1 MRRHHQAG
9 IATWR
14 PNGEDTEMSNEVVLL
29 GCGDVGPIHEPMAQY
44 SELVRDTLA
53 AADIRFAQV
62 ERVYS
67 ERGELRPH
75 GGAHGRLP
83 PHLASVIT
91 DCGFNVVSVAGNHAM
106 DWGPEP
112 LLDTIELLR
121 AKGIQVIGG
130 GRNLAEARQPAIVE
144 CKGQRVAMLAYCSV
158 LHEGAAAGANSPGVA
173 PMRATAR
180 FEAVD
185 YQPGVPP
192 RVVTTPDEQDLA
204 NLIAD
209 VRAAKQQA
217 GTVVLSLHW
226 GVHFVPRIIADYQR
240 TVAQGAF
247 DAGADLILG
256 HHAHVPK
263 AIEVFGGKTCF
274 YSLSNFIMT
283 SSPKVTGGADEF
295 RRNYGVPLD
304 PAYPNMPYG
313 VDGKRSLVAK
323 AIISK
328 DGIRTSFL
336 PALIDT
342 RLRPEFLH
350 HGDPRFDDMV
360 RFMEW
365 ASEGFTH
372 SFEVTGDEV
381 LVTA

>member
-1 MRRHHQAG
+1 
-9 IATWR
+9 
-14 PNGEDTEMSNEVVLL
+14 VLL
-29 GCGDVGPIHEPMAQY
+29 GCGDVGPIHEPMSQY

-67 ERGELRPH
+67 DRGELRPH

-83 PHLASVIT
+83 PHMASVIT

-121 AKGIQVIGG
+121 TKGIQVIGG
-130 GRNLAEARQPAIVE
+130 GRNLAEARQPAIME
-144 CKGQRVAMLAYCSV
+144 GKGQRVAMLAYCSV
-158 LHEGAAAGANSPGVA
+158 LHEGAAAGPNSPGVA

-192 RVVTTPDEQDLA
+192 RVVTTPDEEDLA
-204 NLIAD
+204 NLVAD
-209 VRAAKQQA
+209 VRAAKEKA
-217 GTVVLSLHW
+217 NTVVLSLHW
-226 GVHFVPRIIADYQR
+226 GVHFVPRVIADYQR
-240 TVAQGAF
+240 TVAQAAF

-256 HHAHVPK
+256 HHAHAPK
-263 AIEVFGGKTCF
+263 AIEVFGGKACF

-323 AIISK
+323 AVISK
-328 DGIRTSFL
+328 DGIRASFL

-350 HGDPRFDDMV
+350 RGDPRFDDMV

>member
-1 MRRHHQAG
+1 
-9 IATWR
+9 
-14 PNGEDTEMSNEVVLL
+14 MSDAVVLL
-29 GCGDVGPIHEPMAQY
+29 GCGDVGPIHEPMSQY

-53 AADIRFAQV
+53 AANIRFAQV

-67 ERGELRPH
+67 DRGELQPH

-83 PHLASVIT
+83 SHMASVIT

-112 LLDTIELLR
+112 LLDTIALLR

-130 GRNLAEARQPAIVE
+130 GRTLAEARQPAIME

-158 LHEGAAAGANSPGVA
+158 LHGGAAAGADSPGVA
-173 PMRATAR
+173 PMRAFAR

-209 VRAAKQQA
+209 VRAAKERA
-217 GTVVLSLHW
+217 DAVVLSLHW
-226 GVHFVPRIIADYQR
+226 GVHFVPRVIADYQR
-240 TVAQGAF
+240 TVAQAAF

-323 AIISK
+323 AVISK

>member
-1 MRRHHQAG
+1 M
-9 IATWR
+9 
-14 PNGEDTEMSNEVVLL
+14 TEGVVLL
-29 GCGDVGPIHEPMAQY
+29 SCGDVGPIHEPMARY
-44 SELVRDTLA
+44 SELVRGTLA
-53 AADIRFAQV
+53 GADIRFAQV

-67 ERGELRPH
+67 ERGELQPH

-83 PHLASVIT
+83 PRMASVIT

-106 DWGPEP
+106 DWGAAA

-121 AKGIQVIGG
+121 GMGVQTIGA
-130 GRNLAEARQPAIVE
+130 GRNLAEARQPAMIE
-144 CKGQRVAMLAYCSV
+144 CKGLRVAMLGYCSV
-158 LHEGAAAGANSPGVA
+158 LHDGYAAGPDTPGVA

-180 FEAVD
+180 FEPVD

-192 RVVTTPDEQDLA
+192 RVITTPEEQDLA
-204 NLIAD
+204 DLIAD
-209 VRAAKQQA
+209 VRAAKEQA
-217 GTVVLSLHW
+217 DTVVLSLHW
-226 GVHFVPRIIADYQR
+226 GVHFVPRVIADYQR

-247 DAGADLILG
+247 AAGADLILG

-274 YSLSNFIMT
+274 YSLSNFIMS
-283 SSPKVTGGADEF
+283 SSPKVTGGAEEF

-323 AIISK
+323 AVISK

-336 PALIDT
+336 PTLIDT
-342 RLRPEFLH
+342 QLRPEILH
-350 HGDPRFDDMV
+350 ASDPRFDDMV
-360 RFMEW
+360 RYMEW

-372 SFEVTGDEV
+372 YFAVDGDEV
-381 LVTA
+381 AISG

>member
-1 MRRHHQAG
+1 MAQQA
-9 IATWR
+9 I
-14 PNGEDTEMSNEVVLL
+14 LL
-29 GCGDVGPIHEPMAQY
+29 GVGDVGPIHEPVEGYGA
-44 SELVRDTLA
+44 LVRDTLLS
-53 AADIRFAQV
+53 ADIRFAQV

-67 ERGELRPH
+67 ERGHLQLH
-75 GGAHGRLP
+75 SGGRHSRCKPAM
-83 PHLASVIT
+83 ASIFT
-91 DCGFNVVSVAGNHAM
+91 DCGFNVVSVASNHAM
-106 DWGPEP
+106 DWGEDA

-121 AKGIQVIGG
+121 GMGIQTVGG
-130 GRNLAEARQPAIVE
+130 GRNLEEARRPAILD
-144 CKGQRVAMLAYCSV
+144 CNGLRVAVLAYCSI
-158 LHEGAAAGANSPGVA
+158 LREGYAADADKPGVA
-173 PMRATAR
+173 PLRAHTYYER
-180 FEAVD
+180 FD

-192 RVVTTPDEQDLA
+192 QIVTIPYEEDLA
-204 NLIAD
+204 GLIAD
-209 VRAAKQQA
+209 MTAAKA
-217 GTVVLSLHW
+217 ACDRVVLSLHW
-226 GVHFVPRIIADYQR
+226 GLHFIPRVIADYQK
-240 TVAQGAF
+240 TVAHAAF

-263 AIEVFGGKTCF
+263 AIEVYDGKTCF

-323 AIISK
+323 AVISK

-350 HGDPRFDDMV
+350 QGDPRFDDMV

>member
-1 MRRHHQAG
+1 
-9 IATWR
+9 
-14 PNGEDTEMSNEVVLL
+14 
-29 GCGDVGPIHEPMAQY
+29 
-44 SELVRDTLA
+44 
-53 AADIRFAQV
+53 
-62 ERVYS
+62 
-67 ERGELRPH
+67 
-75 GGAHGRLP
+75 
-83 PHLASVIT
+83 
-91 DCGFNVVSVAGNHAM
+91 
-106 DWGPEP
+106 
-112 LLDTIELLR
+112 
-121 AKGIQVIGG
+121 
-130 GRNLAEARQPAIVE
+130 VE

-323 AIISK
+323 AVISK

>member
-1 MRRHHQAG
+1 MS
-9 IATWR
+9 
-14 PNGEDTEMSNEVVLL
+14 EDVVLL
-29 GCGDVGPIHEPMAQY
+29 GCGDVGPIHEPMSQY
-44 SELVRDTLA
+44 SELVRETLA
-53 AADIRFAQV
+53 GGDIRFAQI

-67 ERGELRPH
+67 ERGTLQPH

-83 PHLASVIT
+83 PHMASVIT
-91 DCGFNVVSVAGNHAM
+91 DCGFNVVSVAGNHAI
-106 DWGPEP
+106 DWGAEP

-121 AKGIQVIGG
+121 GKGVQTIGG
-130 GRNLAEARQPAIVE
+130 GRNLAEARQPAVIE
-144 CKGQRVAMLAYCSV
+144 AKGLRVAMLAYCSV
-158 LHEGAAAGANSPGVA
+158 LHEGYAAGPDTPGVA

-180 FEAVD
+180 FEPVD

-192 RVVTTPDEQDLA
+192 RVITTPNEQDLA
-204 NLIAD
+204 NLVAD
-209 VRAAKQQA
+209 VRAAKQTA
-217 GTVVLSLHW
+217 DAVVLSVHW

-240 TVAQGAF
+240 TVAQAAF

-263 AIEVFGGKTCF
+263 AIEVFSGKTCF

-283 SSPKVTGGADEF
+283 SSPKVTGGAEEF

-323 AIISK
+323 AVISK
-328 DGIRTSFL
+328 TGIRTSFL

-342 RLRPEFLH
+342 RLRPEILH
-350 HGDPRFDDMV
+350 TGDPRFDDMV

-365 ASEGFTH
+365 TSEGFVH
-372 SFEVTGDEV
+372 RFLVEGDEV
-381 LVTA
+381 VISG

>member
-1 MRRHHQAG
+1 MREA
-9 IATWR
+9 
-14 PNGEDTEMSNEVVLL
+14 VVLL

-53 AADIRFAQV
+53 GADIRFAQV

-67 ERGELRPH
+67 ERGELQPH

-83 PHLASVIT
+83 PHMASVLT

-121 AKGIQVIGG
+121 AKGIEAIGA
-130 GRNLAEARQPAIVE
+130 GRNLAEARQPALIDA
-144 CKGQRVAMLAYCSV
+144 KGLRVAMLAYCSV
-158 LHEGAAAGANSPGVA
+158 LHEGYAAGPDTPGVA

-180 FEAVD
+180 FEPVD

-192 RVVTTPDEQDLA
+192 RVITTPNEQDLA
-204 NLIAD
+204 DLVAD
-209 VRAAKQQA
+209 VRSAKEQA
-217 GTVVLSLHW
+217 DTVVLSLHW
-226 GVHFVPRIIADYQR
+226 GVHFVPRLIADYQR
-240 TVAQGAF
+240 IVAQAAF
-247 DAGADLILG
+247 GAGADLILG

-263 AIEVFGGKTCF
+263 AIEVFGEKTCF
-274 YSLSNFIMT
+274 YSLSNFIM
-283 SSPKVTGGADEF
+283 SSAPKITGGAEEF
-295 RRNYGVPLD
+295 RRNYDAPLD

-323 AIISK
+323 AVISK

-336 PALIDT
+336 PTLIDT
-342 RLRPEFLH
+342 QLRPEILH
-350 HGDPRFDDMV
+350 AGDPRFDDMV
-360 RFMEW
+360 RYMEW

-372 SFEVTGDEV
+372 HFVVDGDEV
-381 LVTA
+381 TVSG